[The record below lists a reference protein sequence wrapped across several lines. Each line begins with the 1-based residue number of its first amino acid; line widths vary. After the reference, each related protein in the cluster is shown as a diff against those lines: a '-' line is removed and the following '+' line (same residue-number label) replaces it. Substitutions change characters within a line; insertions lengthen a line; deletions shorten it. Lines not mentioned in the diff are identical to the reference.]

1 MSLNVSYGILSARP
15 CDCLDDRRVAV
26 AAAGSDADAADAVAA
41 ADAVSAG
48 VTKYDRGMYLLV
60 VASKSAAS

>member
-1 MSLNVSYGILSARP
+1 MSLNDSYGILSARP
-15 CDCLDDRRVAV
+15 CDCLDDRRVV
-26 AAAGSDADAADAVAA
+26 AAAVAVGSDAADDAVD
-41 ADAVSAG
+41 DAVSAG

>member
-26 AAAGSDADAADAVAA
+26 AAAGSDVDADAD

-48 VTKYDRGMYLLV
+48 VTKYDRGMYLLI